1 VLAEVIGRDGT
12 ELSASQTWQQ
22 ALAGADHLAVLHAA
36 WTAETTSAR
45 EQRSREL
52 LMAALP
58 PGQRQEPSH
67 RKQWLWRTLRAAE
80 LAGLDARQVL
90 AEAVGE
96 RDLTCARDIPAAI
109 DSRIRRR
116 TGALVPL
123 PAPRPVRAASR
134 DRRPGAPRL
143 SHSARRFMD
152 ARRERIGEHA
162 AAHALP
168 WTVGALGPVP
178 ADPAE
183 PPRCDYPPCRLCF
196 PEDGHA

>member
-96 RDLTCARDIPAAI
+96 RDLTCARDIPAVI

-123 PAPRPVRAASR
+123 PAPAWSEQLSEISDPKRRAYIAEI
-134 DRRPGAPRL
+134 AAL
-143 SHSARRFMD
+143 MD
-152 ARRERIGEHA
+152 ARKERIGEHA
-162 AAHALP
+162 AASTPLGSQRP
-168 WTVGALGPVP
+168 GKGSRRSCGPVGM
-178 ADPAE
+178 AVQG
-183 PPRCDYPPCRLCF
+183 RLHRRL
-196 PEDGHA
+196 P